1 MNKKL
6 LVGILSSVSIL
17 TLTACGGAKLDNNA
31 LSTNSSSKSSLTS
44 SSTKKSSVSSGE
56 KTQSSTLAIIE
67 EKNPVSSVFEEPIAE
82 PSAVEQQVTPTTT
95 NDQPVVNGNNSNESD
110 KVNSTDLHTDD
121 SKTNTDDSK
130 KPNQVTYNL
139 DNLTGTWKD
148 TSTGFVYLLGPL
160 GFDDYFSWGSQAVER
175 VIYLSSASG
184 SGNTVTASWGN
195 YRETPAKNKV
205 TIIFN
210 GNDEVNVKFDDGA
223 NYNLVRNK

>member
-31 LSTNSSSKSSLTS
+31 LSTNSSCKSSLTS
-44 SSTKKSSVSSGE
+44 SSTKKSSVNSGE
-56 KTQSSTLAIIE
+56 KTQSSTSAIIE
-67 EKNPVSSVFEEPIAE
+67 EKNPVSSVFEEPTAE
-82 PSAVEQQVTPTTT
+82 TSAVEQVIPTTT

-148 TSTGFVYLLGPL
+148 TSTGFIYLLGPL

-184 SGNTVTASWGN
+184 SGNTVTANWGN

-210 GNDEVNVKFDDGA
+210 GNDEVNVNFDDGA
-223 NYNLVRNK
+223 NYNLVRSK